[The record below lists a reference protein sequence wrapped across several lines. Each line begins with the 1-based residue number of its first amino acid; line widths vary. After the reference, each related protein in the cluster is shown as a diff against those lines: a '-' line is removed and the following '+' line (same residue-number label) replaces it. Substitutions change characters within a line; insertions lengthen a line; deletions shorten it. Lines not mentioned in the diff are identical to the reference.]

1 MIPKQL
7 KLFHE
12 WFEQENFLNVVRNS
26 SKSRELGEKC
36 SNLVLMRCFRSSFDV
51 HVRAARRTAEEI
63 ISLCSND
70 ALLSIDFLSI
80 RVVPGDNRFLVL

>member
-12 WFEQENFLNVVRNS
+12 WFGQEKFLNVVRNS

-36 SNLVLMRCFRSSFDV
+36 PNLVPMRCFRSSFDV
-51 HVRAARRTAEEI
+51 HVRAARRTEEI